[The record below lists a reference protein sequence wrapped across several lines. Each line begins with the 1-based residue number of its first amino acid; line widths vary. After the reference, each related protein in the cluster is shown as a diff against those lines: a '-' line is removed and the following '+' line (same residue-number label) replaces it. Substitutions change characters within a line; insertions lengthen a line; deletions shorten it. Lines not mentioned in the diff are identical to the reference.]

1 MATDTKTGQQIF
13 HGSTA
18 SGLRNVGSYQ
28 VSGHPYITG
37 NAFSAANVHH
47 HIEFPYVTKEVTVIA
62 SGSFTNNTHIRV
74 HFGTSSAENRVY
86 AGHHYVTLNS
96 AEDSIDFDV
105 KCKEMW
111 ISSSPGMAAGG
122 YEVVASLTTIPTQSM
137 FALSGSGINA

>member
-1 MATDTKTGQQIF
+1 MATDTKTGQAIF
-13 HGSTA
+13 HGATR

-28 VSGHPYITG
+28 VSGHPYMTG
-37 NAFSAANVHH
+37 NVFSAASEHH
-47 HIEFPYVTKEVTVIA
+47 HVAFPYVTKKVTVIA

-74 HFGTSSAENRVY
+74 HFGTSSVENRVL
-86 AGHHYVTLNS
+86 AGHHYITLNG
-96 AEDSIDFDV
+96 AEDAIDLEV

-122 YEVVASLTTIPTQSM
+122 YEVIASLTTIPTGSM